1 MRLSVLRNENH
12 VLFDNGLSNPCRQNR
27 SFHNNRTMTKKR
39 RTTSSRGR
47 GEPAPAETNA
57 KDAKL
62 AAISSWEDV
71 ADDGQDA
78 FDLQRDSVSVF
89 DHGRRQHEDDE
100 DRQEEE
106 VMGLGMYGYRPSD
119 DDDEEEEEGESDEG
133 SDEGDDEDNGEAE
146 MRRGPGAAREM
157 SSPFSDEQEEELA
170 EEGWGSSKKAY
181 YGGHGGE
188 PDGEDEVDHQAEEE
202 EARRIQHK
210 QMAGMAAADFA
221 FDEDDWAAPPPSAA
235 AVTAAAAGAVVTE
248 HLPSK
253 LPDAPEERTR
263 LLHTRHP
270 EFQPLAHEFLALQE
284 VFPALEMGALAAET
298 AGEAASPVVRKWRI
312 ASAYLGVLSMYF
324 ALLTEDAADGV
335 RDHPIMAA
343 LLGVRA
349 AWETVKDQRVER
361 IEARLDPVLEEAPE
375 AGAEAEK
382 RTRRKRKLAQQ
393 QQSDDDGEPPLPSSS
408 SPEEEEEEDGGVA
421 VQAARKAGR
430 EDFSDLDALAASPAA
445 QRPAKKTKTV
455 PDDGDDG
462 ADFGED
468 AVLND
473 LDAED
478 KRQRRKNLRFYT
490 AQITAKASKR
500 DAASRGAGGDAD
512 VPHRERRKE
521 RELRLQAEAQRRRDR
536 GQGADLGAD
545 LSDSEPDAG
554 SDAKQRT
561 AAKAPS
567 AADGADPDNEYY
579 ALLASAAKSRKADR
593 KQLYEAQKA
602 ARKEGSVL
610 LQADGGPVGKREIG
624 WKIMK
629 NKGLTPKRK
638 KEVRNPRVKKK
649 MQYEKKMKKVGST
662 RAVYRGGLHG
672 AYGGEATGIKRNV
685 VKSVKFA

>member
-1 MRLSVLRNENH
+1 MP
-12 VLFDNGLSNPCRQNR
+12 FDKESSKPLLAKRF
-27 SFHNNRTMTKKR
+27 FHYNRTMTKKR
-39 RTTSSRGR
+39 RTTSSQGR
-47 GEPAPAETNA
+47 GKPPLAPAEINA

-119 DDDEEEEEGESDEG
+119 DDDDDDDDDDEEEEESDEG
-133 SDEGDDEDNGEAE
+133 SDEGDDEDSGEAE
-146 MRRGPGAAREM
+146 RRRAPGAARQM
-157 SSPFSDEQEEELA
+157 SSPSSDEHEEELA

-188 PDGEDEVDHQAEEE
+188 PDGEDEVDQQAEEE
-202 EARRIQHK
+202 EARRIQHR

-235 AVTAAAAGAVVTE
+235 AAGVVVTE

-298 AGEAASPVVRKWRI
+298 AGEAASPVVRKWRV

-349 AWETVKDQRVER
+349 AWETVKGQRVER
-361 IEARLDPVLEEAPE
+361 IEARLDPVLEEAPA
-375 AGAEAEK
+375 AGAGVEAEK
-382 RTRRKRKLAQQ
+382 RTHRKRKLAQQ
-393 QQSDDDGEPPLPSSS
+393 QQSDDDGEPPLSSS
-408 SPEEEEEEDGGVA
+408 SSEEEEEEEGGVA
-421 VQAARKAGR
+421 VQATRKAKR

-445 QRPAKKTKTV
+445 QRPAKKTKMV
-455 PDDGDDG
+455 LDDGDDG

-554 SDAKQRT
+554 PDAKQRT

-610 LQADGGPVGKREIG
+610 LQADGGPAGKREIG